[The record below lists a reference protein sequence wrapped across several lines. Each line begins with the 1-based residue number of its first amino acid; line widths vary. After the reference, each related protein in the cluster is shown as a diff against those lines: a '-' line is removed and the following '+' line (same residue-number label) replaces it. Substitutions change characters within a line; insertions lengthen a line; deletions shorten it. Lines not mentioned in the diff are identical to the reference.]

1 MVSEL
6 NLEDKVNFLGRVNE
20 SQKKFLFN
28 KVDLLVIPS
37 ITSKDGYVEGL
48 PVVILEGMYS
58 GTVCIASSYTNAEDI
73 IDDGVNGFIL
83 NEVNVSSLSKKI
95 RNVLDLDA
103 KSLDSIK
110 KNSAERAK
118 EFNSKNSAVQFYDNL
133 LS

>member
-1 MVSEL
+1 M
-6 NLEDKVNFLGRVNE
+6 
-20 SQKKFLFN
+20 
-28 KVDLLVIPS
+28 DLLVIPS

-83 NEVNVSSLSKKI
+83 NEVNISSLSKKI

-118 EFNSKNSAVQFYDNL
+118 EFNSKIQLFNFMIIY
-133 LS
+133 

>member
-1 MVSEL
+1 M
-6 NLEDKVNFLGRVNE
+6 
-20 SQKKFLFN
+20 
-28 KVDLLVIPS
+28 DLLVIPS

-110 KNSAERAK
+110 KIQLK
-118 EFNSKNSAVQFYDNL
+118 EQKNSIQKIQLFNFMIIY
-133 LS
+133 

>member
-83 NEVNVSSLSKKI
+83 NEVNISSLSKKLEMFLI
-95 RNVLDLDA
+95 
-103 KSLDSIK
+103 
-110 KNSAERAK
+110 
-118 EFNSKNSAVQFYDNL
+118 
-133 LS
+133 